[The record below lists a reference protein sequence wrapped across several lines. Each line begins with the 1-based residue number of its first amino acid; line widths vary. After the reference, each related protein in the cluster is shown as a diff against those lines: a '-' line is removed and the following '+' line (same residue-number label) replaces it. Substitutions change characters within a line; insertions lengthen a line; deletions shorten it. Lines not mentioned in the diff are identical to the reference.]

1 MNNKGLSNVVTVLMF
16 ILLALVAVGIIW
28 TVVNN
33 LVEKGAE
40 EIDLSSKCLEVK
52 VEVSGS
58 ACTGGI
64 CNATVKRNAGG
75 SVIGGVKIIFNN
87 DVLGTN
93 YVHDVSG
100 DIVPLQTKSELN
112 VDTGLSDVTSIEVT
126 PYFKDNVGEEKLC
139 AI

>member
-28 TVVNN
+28 GVVNN

-52 VEVSGS
+52 MEVSGS
-58 ACTGGI
+58 ACSGGI

-75 SVIGGVKIIFNN
+75 EEIGGVKLVFNN
-87 DVLGTN
+87 DLLGTN
-93 YVHDVSG
+93 YVHDVPG
-100 DIVPLQTKSELN
+100 DITPLETKTESN
-112 VDTGLSDVTSIEVT
+112 VNTGLGNVTGVEVT

-139 AI
+139 SI

>member
-28 TVVNN
+28 GVVNN

-52 VEVSGS
+52 MEVSGS
-58 ACTGGI
+58 ACSGGI
-64 CNATVKRNAGG
+64 CNATIKRNAGG
-75 SVIGGVKIIFNN
+75 EEIGGVKLVFNN
-87 DVLGTN
+87 DLLGTN
-93 YVHDVSG
+93 YVHDVPG
-100 DIVPLQTKSELN
+100 DITPLETKTESN
-112 VDTGLSDVTSIEVT
+112 VNTGLGNVTGVEVT

-139 AI
+139 SI